1 MCASAC
7 SVRLDGNA
15 ASQRCRGSLR
25 WVHARGG
32 VLPPNVAFD
41 VASEEVLVGTGR
53 LHRLR
58 SEDGM
63 ELSVPDVECLDV
75 ISTGSR
81 TFFTGAGGVW
91 EYAAP
96 DIRQIRDYAALV
108 PQKIATDERLVV
120 AGHLRDPY
128 TPTIAVID
136 SPGRWCGWQR
146 RPTTLR
152 RGGHR
157 FHSRHRHRSR
167 AGAGSGPA
175 S

>member
-136 SPGRWCGWQR
+136 SPD
-146 RPTTLR
+146 
-152 RGGHR
+152 
-157 FHSRHRHRSR
+157 
-167 AGAGSGPA
+167 AGA
-175 S
+175 